1 MKLKIEDFLRSDD
14 LKSISSKKSTYIGYT
29 RSTNDLLNVQD

>member
-14 LKSISSKKSTYIGYT
+14 LKSISSKKSTYKSYT
-29 RSTNDLLNVQD
+29 RSQNDLLNVRD